1 MRLPHA
7 TKDPLS
13 VFQLRRVC
21 ACPKHLH
28 KERNGRRQAAVP
40 AKACACVRA
49 GMIGWDRALLR
60 EEEGG
65 KHKKMYLVYKKGRE
79 AV

>member
-1 MRLPHA
+1 MPQKILCQYFSCDGCVPA
-7 TKDPLS
+7 QSTCTKS
-13 VFQLRRVC
+13 VT
-21 ACPKHLH
+21 
-28 KERNGRRQAAVP
+28 GGGRQAAGP

-49 GMIGWDRALLR
+49 GVIGWDRALLR

-65 KHKKMYLVYKKGRE
+65 NHKQMHLVYKKGRE